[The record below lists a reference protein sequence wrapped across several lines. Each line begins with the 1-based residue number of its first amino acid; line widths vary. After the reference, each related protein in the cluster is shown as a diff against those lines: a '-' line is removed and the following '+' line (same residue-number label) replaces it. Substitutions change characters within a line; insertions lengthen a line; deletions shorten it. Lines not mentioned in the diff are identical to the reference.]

1 MDQETISRQ
10 IADLTAQRAKVSNSI
25 LDLNVKL
32 VSARHTEAN
41 HIKKAIN
48 NLEEEGKRIDNM
60 LKHANNDLQSI
71 INTANRTADD
81 LELAKHGINSKA
93 AMWEGLSDIAKST
106 ASIVGNVTT
115 GGISGDVGNLLTKKG
130 TKKTMTPVQNTISTE
145 SKPTDKKDNSKLL
158 MYGLGGLL
166 LMKILKI
173 I

>member
-32 VSARHTEAN
+32 VSARHSEAN
-41 HIKKAIN
+41 RIKKAIK
-48 NLEEEGKRIDNM
+48 NLEDEGQRLDRM

-93 AMWEGLSDIAKST
+93 AMWEGIGEIAKST

-115 GGISGDVGNLLTKKG
+115 GGISGGVSNLLSKKG
-130 TKKTMTPVQNTISTE
+130 TKATTTPGQNTTSTE
-145 SKPTDKKDNSKLL
+145 SQPTDKGDNSKLL
-158 MYGLGGLL
+158 MYGIGGFLL
-166 LMKILKI
+166 LKLFKVI
-173 I
+173 